1 MAMTDAAHGNH
12 ESKQS
17 VHGHACRGHRT
28 RPTGL
33 DDTAFPDSSTALDRV
48 EAPCAASGKNRDN
61 AKVLW
66 RVCLRNVAR
75 ADESP
80 VMKEHG
86 SMPNRYL
93 KPESMPAPFGYSQV
107 VESTGTRIVH
117 VAGQVPLNTE
127 NNLVGEG
134 DFAAQVRQSFENV
147 RLALEAVGMTF
158 NDVVKMQ
165 FFLTDISNLPQVRGI
180 RDEYINTE
188 QPPASTSVQV
198 VALYRPEVMFEMDV
212 IAIA

>member
-1 MAMTDAAHGNH
+1 
-12 ESKQS
+12 
-17 VHGHACRGHRT
+17 
-28 RPTGL
+28 
-33 DDTAFPDSSTALDRV
+33 
-48 EAPCAASGKNRDN
+48 
-61 AKVLW
+61 
-66 RVCLRNVAR
+66 
-75 ADESP
+75 
-80 VMKEHG
+80 
-86 SMPNRYL
+86 MPNRHL

-107 VESTGTRIVH
+107 VESSGTRIVH

-165 FFLTDISNLPQVRGI
+165 FFLTDIANLPQVRGI

-188 QPPASTSVQV
+188 RRTLASCQSECCIRKDSRRQRVPSRETSTGRRSSHLLHNRFGQ
-198 VALYRPEVMFEMDV
+198 LQNFTS
-212 IAIA
+212 AIQR